1 MMMLKLMNP
10 MGSMPSVPKVGGE
23 DEGSKLSREE
33 LQEQEKM
40 RQDAIKKAEK
50 ERKAKYQKQKDERE
64 GMSAGIRGKYNI
76 EKKPDPEEEQEEE
89 ESEDEDDGFGP
100 KKKEVEKDAVTI
112 AKETAE
118 AKLKDAQ
125 AMMSSL
131 KFW

>member
-1 MMMLKLMNP
+1 MMMLKMMNP

-23 DEGSKLSREE
+23 EEGPKLTREE
-33 LQEQEKM
+33 QQEQEKL
-40 RQDAIKKAEK
+40 RQAAIKQAEK
-50 ERKAKYQKQKDERE
+50 ERKAKYAKQKEERE

-76 EKKPDPEEEQEEE
+76 EKKPDPEEEQEED

-100 KKKEVEKDAVTI
+100 KKKVVEKDAVTM

-125 AMMSSL
+125 AMISSF

>member
-1 MMMLKLMNP
+1 MMMLKMMNP

-64 GMSAGIRGKYNI
+64 GMSSNIRGKYNI
-76 EKKPDPEEEQEEE
+76 EKKPEPEEELED
-89 ESEDEDDGFGP
+89 ESDEEDDGFGP
-100 KKKEVEKDAVTI
+100 KKKVEEKDAVTM
-112 AKETAE
+112 AKEAAE
-118 AKLKDAQ
+118 AKMKDAQ
-125 AMMSSL
+125 AMMSNL